1 MYQHLLVPID
11 GSELSQ
17 HAVQAALALAKPLGA
32 RVCGLVCE
40 SLPVLP
46 AVGMHPSNYQLAADQ
61 HRAVTDAHAE
71 QVLGEFEAAARA
83 AGVAFQGLLKRSDDI
98 DQVIVDA
105 AREQGCDLIVMATHG
120 RGRLGEWLFGSHTK
134 AVLAKSRLPVLV
146 IH

>member
-1 MYQHLLVPID
+1 MYKHLLVPVD

-17 HAVQAALALAKPLGA
+17 HAVQSALALAQPLGA
-32 RVCGLVCE
+32 SVSGLVCE

-61 HRAVTDAHAE
+61 HRAQTDAHAA
-71 QVLGEFEAAARA
+71 QVLGAFAAAAQA
-83 AGVAFQGLLKRSDDI
+83 AGVPFTGLHLRSDDV
-98 DQVIVDA
+98 DQAIVDA

-120 RGRLGEWLFGSHTK
+120 RSRFGEWLFGSHTK
-134 AVLAKSRLPVLV
+134 AVLAKSLLPVLV

>member
-1 MYQHLLVPID
+1 MYKHLLVPVD

-32 RVCGLVCE
+32 QVSGLVCE

-61 HRAVTDAHAE
+61 HRAYTDAHAE
-71 QVLGEFEAAARA
+71 KVLGEFEAAARE
-83 AGVAFQGLLKRSDDI
+83 AGVAFQGLQLRSDDV
-98 DQVIVDA
+98 DQAIVDA

-120 RGRLGEWLFGSHTK
+120 RSRLGEWLFGSHTK